1 VNAQAILLRPTI
13 VQHPFTDSPLCS
25 PFSGSFCRV
34 VGWEKGT
41 AVGWEKR
48 IVAALPD
55 LSRPFP
61 TISPSHCHPSW
72 ASSARVWCVVSLV
85 IRVAWRALRLLH
97 RSMLPEK
104 NPPRAATLSTSTLT
118 DGEEFVAVLRQRR
131 RRQSGLHL
139 QMTNMCC
146 YDSCP

>member
-1 VNAQAILLRPTI
+1 VLPVFRFILP
-13 VQHPFTDSPLCS
+13 S
-25 PFSGSFCRV
+25 CRL
-34 VGWEKGT
+34 GEGDCCRLGE
-41 AVGWEKR
+41 ADCCG
-48 IVAALPD
+48 IAGPVAALPHYF
-55 LSRPFP
+55 SFP
-61 TISPSHCHPSW
+61 PSHCHPSW
-72 ASSARVWCVVSLV
+72 ASSARVWRVVSLV